1 MNPKKGKQK
10 HFDKVVDD
18 DSDLVHSEKL
28 KALGLMSAG
37 LAHEINNPLNYA
49 LLGLELLKQDGPT
62 MSSGEYNHVVSDI
75 ENGLMRIRNIVRDL
89 TIFVGDE
96 TSGNSLDGTF
106 LVGDVVNSAIR
117 VTSSVHDGIELVTTL
132 DTPYRVRG
140 DISSI
145 AQVLVNLIANAA
157 DSVRK
162 RHRDGGKIDLFG
174 RLQGSRYVVE
184 VIDNGVGVPRDELD
198 DLFDPFYSTKNSG
211 TGLGMTICKS
221 IVERHGGTIWVESE
235 YGRWTSVAFDLAV
248 TS

>member
-1 MNPKKGKQK
+1 MKPHKDRQSGFKSDV
-10 HFDKVVDD
+10 FDDT
-18 DSDLVHSEKL
+18 DLVRTEKL

-37 LAHEINNPLNYA
+37 LAHEINNPLNYS
-49 LLGLELLKQDGPT
+49 LLGLELLKQDGRSMT
-62 MSSGEYNHVVSDI
+62 SGEFDGVVSDI
-75 ENGLMRIRNIVRDL
+75 ENGLTRIRNIVRDL

-96 TSGNSLDGTF
+96 SAGEMLDSSF

-117 VTSSVHDGIELVTTL
+117 VTSSAHEGIQIVPTL
-132 DTPYRVRG
+132 DTPYRVKG

-157 DSVRK
+157 DSIRE
-162 RHRDGGKIDLFG
+162 RRQEGGKIDLFG

-184 VIDNGVGVPRDELD
+184 VIDNGLGISRDELE

-221 IVERHGGTIWVESE
+221 IVERHGGSIRVESE
-235 YGRWTSVAFDLAV
+235 YGHWTSIAFDLPV
-248 TS
+248 VP